1 MGTMAHASRACAS
14 VTKDTLEEC
23 VTKLLLI
30 HVLQSTAESM
40 ANVWL
45 ARAIALTTTA
55 DLLAELH
62 QCNVAAKN
70 TVNTLEHTN
79 LATIACR
86 GIGDAN
92 TSNNV

>member
-1 MGTMAHASRACAS
+1 MGSMAHASRACAS

-23 VTKLLLI
+23 VTKLVI

-62 QCNVAAKN
+62 QCNVAAKKK
-70 TVNTLEHTN
+70 VNTLEHTN